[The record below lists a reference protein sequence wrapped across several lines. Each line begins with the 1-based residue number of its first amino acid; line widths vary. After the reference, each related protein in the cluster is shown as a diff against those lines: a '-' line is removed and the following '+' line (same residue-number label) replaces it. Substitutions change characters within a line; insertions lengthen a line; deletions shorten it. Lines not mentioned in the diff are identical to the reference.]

1 MSIRSYDVNE
11 IATRYS
17 NALLLAVKD
26 ETEIDEVNKD
36 FKNLTDLVRNNND
49 LKNLFKSPLINT
61 FKKIKCI
68 KKICSKASYK
78 KKFINFL
85 ITVASHGK
93 ISMIEK
99 IFDKFKETIDKKKGI
114 IKVKITTATPLDKS
128 LEKKLVS
135 SLQAQL
141 SQKIQLNKIVNKNI
155 IGGIIIQ
162 IKSIMIDQSILTRL
176 SNFNLSMK
184 G

>member
-99 IFDKFKETIDKKKGI
+99 IFDKFKETIDKKKG
-114 IKVKITTATPLDKS
+114 
-128 LEKKLVS
+128 
-135 SLQAQL
+135 
-141 SQKIQLNKIVNKNI
+141 
-155 IGGIIIQ
+155 
-162 IKSIMIDQSILTRL
+162 
-176 SNFNLSMK
+176 
-184 G
+184 

>member
-1 MSIRSYDVNE
+1 
-11 IATRYS
+11 
-17 NALLLAVKD
+17 
-26 ETEIDEVNKD
+26 
-36 FKNLTDLVRNNND
+36 
-49 LKNLFKSPLINT
+49 
-61 FKKIKCI
+61 
-68 KKICSKASYK
+68 
-78 KKFINFL
+78 
-85 ITVASHGK
+85 
-93 ISMIEK
+93 MIEK